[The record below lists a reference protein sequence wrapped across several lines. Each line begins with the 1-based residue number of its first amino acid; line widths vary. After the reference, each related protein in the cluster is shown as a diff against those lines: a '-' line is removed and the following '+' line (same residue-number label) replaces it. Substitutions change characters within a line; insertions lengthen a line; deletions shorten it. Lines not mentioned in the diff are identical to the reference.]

1 MCFVLYNTKKKTL
14 VIKQCASML
23 SHYALIKQSAGQ
35 EEEVCFSYVLKELVK
50 ENIPG
55 LPPGGGLAAKQG
67 LLDKIYREFYPEHTD
82 SSDTFDCQ
90 AELAEAFGAN

>member
-1 MCFVLYNTKKKTL
+1 MSAKAHLRVRFTDVSRQLRAVDRFEPVTL
-14 VIKQCASML
+14 HLQVVERVPLCLMQA
-23 SHYALIKQSAGQ
+23 
-35 EEEVCFSYVLKELVK
+35 
-50 ENIPG
+50 
-55 LPPGGGLAAKQG
+55 